1 MRQIRNVLLALLAT
15 LYFAAPVRASAPE
28 TAPEDEAD
36 IRALIDEWYVQH
48 RAGADG
54 RPYTLRAP
62 GAIDASPGYIHIDT
76 GSRALGPA
84 IYNSLAA
91 TSLKFDHEIT
101 RLVRDPHFARV
112 HVWERGYFYAWAAQQ
127 TYERAGDTTFVLEK
141 QADGR
146 WLVLAHETNTVGIPP
161 NRKTEPMPDLRELY
175 YSTDGKARDP
185 ATDSDNAGK
194 D

>member
-1 MRQIRNVLLALLAT
+1 MRQIRTLLLALIAT
-15 LYFAAPVRASAPE
+15 LFFAAPIRASAPE

-36 IRALIDEWYVQH
+36 IRALIEEWYVQH

-76 GSRALGPA
+76 GSRALGPPV
-84 IYNSLAA
+84 YNSLAA
-91 TSLKFDHEIT
+91 TSLKFNHEIT
-101 RLVRDPHFARV
+101 RLVHDARFARV
-112 HVWERGYFYAWAAQQ
+112 QVWERGYFYAWAAQQ

-161 NRKTEPMPDLRELY
+161 NRKTEPMPDLRDLY
-175 YSTDGKARDP
+175 YSTEDKDG
-185 ATDSDNAGK
+185 DSGGDADNAGK
-194 D
+194 